1 MSAEQIELLNKAN
14 RELVKADADLSFAEE
29 IMQTALDSG
38 ERFDLLLLTQGRI
51 LQKQDRCAEA
61 KQLFGEINVAPHE
74 PSQSV
79 EDIKRI
85 KNKYIEQMSALCS
98 AQLTLT
104 CADPETTLKLGLQDV
119 TCGETIK
126 VTPGAYQLQATLGAN
141 ADTYDL
147 ELAGAEQ
154 RTYRVGLV
162 KIAASTPPAETTQA
176 NSTSADPGV
185 KAAIDPPSE
194 PRPRRYRKTMISG
207 ISTIALAGAAAIT
220 WGIST
225 GQQDSALEGFINED
239 GTWKADNDPDAQ
251 REAEQSANSWGIAEV
266 GSGFAVP
273 IIAGLGAVTTT
284 LFLIKESNAPKE
296 QARNEDRINL
306 SWRFGATRKS
316 ASTGVSIT
324 W

>member
-14 RELVKADADLSFAEE
+14 RELVKADADLSFAEQ

-85 KNKYIEQMSALCS
+85 KNKYIEQMGTLCS

-104 CADPETTLKLGLQDV
+104 CADAETILKLGVQDV
-119 TCGETIK
+119 TCEETVK
-126 VTPGAYQLQATLGAN
+126 VTPGAYQLQATLGTN

-162 KIAASTPPAETTQA
+162 KIATATPVDTQTNSTTSAEPGGVKTEVAPPMDSTPH
-176 NSTSADPGV
+176 
-185 KAAIDPPSE
+185 
-194 PRPRRYRKTMISG
+194 RYRKTMISG
-207 ISTIALAGAAAIT
+207 ISTIALTGAAAIM
-220 WGIST
+220 WGVST

-239 GTWKADNDPDAQ
+239 GTWKADNDLDAQ

-266 GSGFAVP
+266 GSGFAIP
-273 IIAGLGAVTTT
+273 IIAGVGIMTTT
-284 LFLIKESNAPKE
+284 LFWIKESRAPT
-296 QARNEDRINL
+296 QARNEDDIHVT
-306 SWRFGATRKS
+306 WRFGATRKS
-316 ASTGVSIT
+316 ANTGVSIT